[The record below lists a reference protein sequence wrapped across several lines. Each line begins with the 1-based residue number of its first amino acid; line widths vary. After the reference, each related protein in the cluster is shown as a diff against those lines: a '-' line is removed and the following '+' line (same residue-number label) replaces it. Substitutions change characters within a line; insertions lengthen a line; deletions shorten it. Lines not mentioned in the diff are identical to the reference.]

1 VPRDP
6 YEVLGVP
13 RSATQE
19 QIREAHRK
27 LAKRYHPDLNKSPE
41 AAERF
46 KETQEAYDLLSD
58 EQKRKRF
65 DQHGFAGPGSPAG
78 PGFGGTG
85 GPAGGWSNVDPSTFE
100 EIFGDFLGGGRR
112 GAGSRRGG
120 SRAGEDLA
128 SEITVDFTT
137 AAIGGVR
144 HVSVQNGGDTI
155 ELDVRIPPGIESGG
169 QLRLRGKGAPGLGG
183 GPAGDL
189 VLRVSVAPHPWFRR
203 EGLDI
208 VVEVPISIAEAALGT
223 TVEVPL
229 LEGTATLRVPPGTG
243 SGKRLRLKGKGVKAK
258 SGTGDLHA
266 VIRVDAPRSL
276 SDEDRA
282 AMERMKSNEAD
293 PRADAPWNRPG

>member
-1 VPRDP
+1 M
-6 YEVLGVP
+6 P

-46 KETQEAYDLLSD
+46 KEAQEAYDLLSD

-65 DQHGFAGPGSPAG
+65 DQYGFAGPGSPAG

-112 GAGSRRGG
+112 GGGRRGG
-120 SRAGEDLA
+120 SRAGEDLE
-128 SEITVDFTT
+128 SDITVDFNT

-155 ELDVRIPPGIESGG
+155 ELDVRIPSGIESGG

-266 VIRVDAPRSL
+266 AIRVDAPRSL

-282 AMERMKSNEAD
+282 AMERMKSSESD

>member
-1 VPRDP
+1 MPRDP

-13 RSATQE
+13 RSATQD

-46 KETQEAYDLLSD
+46 KEAQEAYDLLSD

-65 DQHGFAGPGSPAG
+65 DQFGFAGPGPSGG
-78 PGFGGTG
+78 PGFGGAG

-112 GAGSRRGG
+112 GGGRRG
-120 SRAGEDLA
+120 SARSGEDLE
-128 SEITVDFTT
+128 SDITVDFTT

-169 QLRLRGKGAPGLGG
+169 LLRLRGKGAPGLGG

-223 TVEVPL
+223 SIEVPL
-229 LEGTATLRVPPGTG
+229 LEGTASLRVPPGTG
-243 SGKRLRLKGKGVKAK
+243 SGKRLRLKGKGVQAKA
-258 SGTGDLHA
+258 GTGDLHA
-266 VIRVDAPRSL
+266 VIRVDAPKSL

-282 AMERMKSNEAD
+282 AMERMRANEPD
-293 PRADAPWNRPG
+293 PRADAPWNRSR